1 MLCCKERRRGGGA
14 NSTYASL
21 SKICVIK
28 SRRRMF
34 LISVFVLVRRR
45 LRKISKFALLL
56 RKKGGNV
63 GWLCQKSQNNQRNG
77 RKGRR
82 NHGRKGK
89 GEGEAVSQK
98 ERAEWHA
105 IPNSNSDTAMSSP
118 PSNEGERG
126 VGVDPTRPDPPQP
139 APCQTTHRRKEEEK
153 KSRATNQNPPTPHE
167 TASSLLF
174 QVGCSLSPASAGERG
189 GRLSLFPRSTVVRRE
204 GMLWLTHST
213 LLCSPSLISRGRAAM
228 SNEEERKTETRS
240 SFAVRL

>member
-1 MLCCKERRRGGGA
+1 MLCCKERRRGGA

-34 LISVFVLVRRR
+34 LTSVFVLVRRR
-45 LRKISKFALLL
+45 LRKICTATSQ
-56 RKKGGNV
+56 KGGKCRLAV
-63 GWLCQKSQNNQRNG
+63 PKKSQDNQRNG

-89 GEGEAVSQK
+89 GEGKPGKAVSQK

-126 VGVDPTRPDPPQP
+126 VGVDPSRPDPPQP

-204 GMLWLTHST
+204 GRLWLTHST
-213 LLCSPSLISRGRAAM
+213 LLCSPSLPLS
-228 SNEEERKTETRS
+228 
-240 SFAVRL
+240 

>member
-1 MLCCKERRRGGGA
+1 MLCCKERRRGGA

-34 LISVFVLVRRR
+34 LTSVFVLVRRR
-45 LRKISKFALLL
+45 LRKICTATSQ
-56 RKKGGNV
+56 KGGKCRLAV
-63 GWLCQKSQNNQRNG
+63 PKKSQDNQRNG

-89 GEGEAVSQK
+89 GEGKPGKAVSQK

-126 VGVDPTRPDPPQP
+126 VGVDPTRPDPTRLSPRP
-139 APCQTTHRRKEEEK
+139 AKPPTAEKKRRK
-153 KSRATNQNPPTPHE
+153 RVGPPTKILQHHTRQPPP
-167 TASSLLF
+167 SSSKLAVPFLLLL
-174 QVGCSLSPASAGERG
+174 QGRGEDG
-189 GRLSLFPRSTVVRRE
+189 FLFF
-204 GMLWLTHST
+204 LA
-213 LLCSPSLISRGRAAM
+213 LL
-228 SNEEERKTETRS
+228 
-240 SFAVRL
+240 